1 MEKEGNAEKSGEKP
15 VESVVEAAAAPEA
28 DATGQP
34 GKDTGKELFKKIQD
48 EMAEAKDKYL
58 RLYAEFDNFR
68 RRTAR
73 EKLDMVQGANE
84 QLLKA
89 LIPVL
94 DDFDRAEKAF
104 RELNNKE
111 AEGLL
116 LIHNKY
122 KKILEQFGVKAMEV
136 KDDFNADYHEAIT
149 QVPVSDA
156 KQKGKVVEVV
166 EKGYLLNDKVIRF
179 AKVVVGA

>member
-1 MEKEGNAEKSGEKP
+1 MENTANTEKDEEKQAELP
-15 VESVVEAAAAPEA
+15 VEAATAGEREA
-28 DATGQP
+28 TEQVEKTAGQ
-34 GKDTGKELFKKIQD
+34 ELFKKIQD
-48 EMAEAKDKYL
+48 ELAEARDKYL
-58 RLYAEFDNFR
+58 RLYAEFDNYR
-68 RRTAR
+68 RRTSR
-73 EKLDMVQGANE
+73 EKLDMIQGANE
-84 QLLKA
+84 SLIKA

-122 KKILEQFGVKAMEV
+122 KKILEQFGVKTMEV
-136 KDDFNADYHEAIT
+136 TEAFDSDLHEAIT
-149 QVPVSDA
+149 QVPVSDE
-156 KQKGKVVEVV
+156 KQKGKIVEVI

-179 AKVVVGA
+179 AKVIVGA

>member
-1 MEKEGNAEKSGEKP
+1 MENTAKTDKEQERSTETP
-15 VESVVEAAAAPEA
+15 VEPAMAGDKEAADPIEKQA
-28 DATGQP
+28 GQ
-34 GKDTGKELFKKIQD
+34 DLFKKIQD
-48 EMAEAKDKYL
+48 ELAEAKDKYL
-58 RLYAEFDNFR
+58 RLYAEFDNYR
-68 RRTAR
+68 RRTSR

-89 LIPVL
+89 LLPVL

-122 KKILEQFGVKAMEV
+122 KKVLEQFGVKTMEM
-136 KDDFNADYHEAIT
+136 DGNFNADLHEAIT
-149 QVPVSDA
+149 QVPVSDDA
-156 KQKGKVVEVV
+156 QKGKIVEVI

-179 AKVVVGA
+179 AKVIIGA